1 MSEAITVN
9 DVVSA
14 AVNGDAKGTRD
25 AIKDVIQQKVMG
37 ALENKR
43 KAVASSFLNRENNA
57 KVEEPSAET
66 PQEPTQE
73 VQAGEVEN
81 GS

>member
-14 AVNGDAKGTRD
+14 ALGGNASDTRS
-25 AIKDVIQQKVMG
+25 AIKDVIQQKVMV

-43 KAVASSFLNRENNA
+43 KDVANSFLNKSVANESQPST
-57 KVEEPSAET
+57 EEPS
-66 PQEPTQE
+66 QEPTQE

-81 GS
+81 G

>member
-9 DVVSA
+9 DVVKA
-14 AVNGDAKGTRD
+14 AFGADAGGTRS
-25 AIKDVIQQKVMG
+25 AIKDLIQQKVMV

-43 KAVASSFLNRENNA
+43 KEVASSFLNKENT
-57 KVEEPSAET
+57 KVI

-81 GS
+81 G

>member
-14 AVNGDAKGTRD
+14 ALAKDASGTRS
-25 AIKDVIQQKVMG
+25 AIKDVIQQKVMV

-43 KAVASSFLNRENNA
+43 TEVASSFLNKENA
-57 KVEEPSAET
+57 KVEAEPSETSQEAET
-66 PQEPTQE
+66 
-73 VQAGEVEN
+73 
-81 GS
+81 S

>member
-14 AVNGDAKGTRD
+14 ALAKDASGTRS
-25 AIKDVIQQKVMG
+25 AIKDVIQQKVMV

-43 KAVASSFLNRENNA
+43 KEVASSFLNKENA
-57 KVEEPSAET
+57 KVEAEPSETSQEAET
-66 PQEPTQE
+66 
-73 VQAGEVEN
+73 
-81 GS
+81 S